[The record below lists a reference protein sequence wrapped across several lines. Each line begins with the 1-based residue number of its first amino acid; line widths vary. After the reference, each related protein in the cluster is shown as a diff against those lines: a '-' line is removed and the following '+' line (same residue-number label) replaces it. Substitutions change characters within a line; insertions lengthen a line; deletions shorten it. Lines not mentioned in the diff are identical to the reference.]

1 MDMEQICHRPSM
13 ERDGH
18 GKFPKASFTLSSEQM
33 EVLCNWVDS
42 LNFPDGFASRLGRC
56 IEMKKRKVFGMKSHD
71 RHVFMQRLIP
81 IAFREMLPA
90 SIWEA
95 ITEISLFFHELTRKN
110 ITVSDMEKLKADI
123 PIILCKLEKIFPLS
137 FFDPSEHLVVH
148 LPDEALWVGPAQ
160 YRWMYHF
167 ENFLGLVVKTKI
179 GNKARVEA
187 SIREG
192 YLQSEM
198 GTFASY
204 YFPEE
209 VVTKERCVHR
219 FEDGF
224 FINDERTLAN
234 PPKIL

>member
-1 MDMEQICHRPSM
+1 
-13 ERDGH
+13 
-18 GKFPKASFTLSSEQM
+18 
-33 EVLCNWVDS
+33 
-42 LNFPDGFASRLGRC
+42 
-56 IEMKKRKVFGMKSHD
+56 
-71 RHVFMQRLIP
+71 
-81 IAFREMLPA
+81 MLPA

-95 ITEISLFFHELTRKN
+95 ITEISLFFRELTRKN

-123 PIILCKLEKIFPLS
+123 PIILCKLEKIFQPS

-148 LPDEALWVGPAQ
+148 LPDEALWGRPAQ
-160 YRWMYHF
+160 YRWMYRF
-167 ENFLGLVVKTKI
+167 ENFLGSVLKTKI

-209 VVTKERCVHR
+209 VVTKERRVHR
-219 FEDGF
+219 LDGGF
-224 FINDERTLAN
+224 FINDDASASIFAQKAKAVGASTRRHMN
-234 PPKIL
+234 QN